1 MPQHIEE
8 FIRQCITVTADGSLV
23 SADEVEGLYQ
33 HWLSL
38 RTAPAPLTSPS
49 EDLEDLEDPEADDG
63 SPLLEALRSGGV
75 GTVQNDGVE
84 YLEGLVLTGPVVA
97 DFILSCDFAGVWGQ
111 PDPLELALIRDV
123 ASVS

>member
-38 RTAPAPLTSPS
+38 RTAPAPLTSITTT
-49 EDLEDLEDPEADDG
+49 DLEDLEADDD
-63 SPLLEALRSGGV
+63 SPLLDALRSGGV

-111 PDPLELALIRDV
+111 PDPRELALIRDV

>member
-1 MPQHIEE
+1 MPHHIEE

-38 RTAPAPLTSPS
+38 RTAPAPLTSITS
-49 EDLEDLEDPEADDG
+49 TDLEDLEADDD
-63 SPLLEALRSGGV
+63 SPLLDALRSGGV

-111 PDPLELALIRDV
+111 PDPRELALIRDV

>member
-1 MPQHIEE
+1 MPHHIEE

-38 RTAPAPLTSPS
+38 RTAPTPLTSITTT
-49 EDLEDLEDPEADDG
+49 DLEDLEADDD
-63 SPLLEALRSGGV
+63 SPLLDALRSGGA

-111 PDPLELALIRDV
+111 PDPRELALIRDV